1 MLDQLTGGSFSM
13 RYTKEFKLECVR
25 KYQTGMHIDDPGGC
39 KHSTFS
45 KKVRNWIRIYDAMG
59 EVGLNHKKPTRTYLD
74 KLSMIDR
81 VLDGESITGVALS
94 NGIQHDLLSKWLKI
108 YQRSGIDGL
117 KLSHKRG
124 RPPKMANKPKTK
136 NQPKTQQDLER
147 ENEEL
152 RAENEY
158 LKKLSA
164 LVQKRKDRQ
173 PKKK

>member
-1 MLDQLTGGSFSM
+1 MMQWA
-13 RYTKEFKLECVR
+13 KLV
-25 KYQTGMHIDDPGGC
+25 
-39 KHSTFS
+39 
-45 KKVRNWIRIYDAMG
+45 W
-59 EVGLNHKKPTRTYLD
+59 NHKKPTRTYLD

-81 VLDGESITGVALS
+81 VLDGELPVALS